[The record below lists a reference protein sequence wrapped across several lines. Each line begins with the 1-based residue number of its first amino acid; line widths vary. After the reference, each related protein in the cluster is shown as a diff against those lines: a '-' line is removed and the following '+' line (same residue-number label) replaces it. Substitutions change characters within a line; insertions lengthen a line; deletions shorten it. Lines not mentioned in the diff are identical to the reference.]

1 MPAAILERRDMQV
14 SALGAD
20 HSSAVAPRTTKS
32 ADYWRQRSE
41 EALEVAYEL
50 RGGAAI
56 TKMLEIGRQYER
68 LARQA
73 EEREREAH

>member
-1 MPAAILERRDMQV
+1 MQA

-20 HSSAVAPRTTKS
+20 HSNAVAPRITES
-32 ADYWRQRSE
+32 ADYWRRRSE

-50 RGGAAI
+50 RDGPAI
-56 TKMLEIGRQYER
+56 TSMLEIGRRYER

-73 EEREREAH
+73 EERERETH